1 MDWARFKSSEGG
13 FSLAEVAVSVGL
25 MAVAAIGVAQLFG
38 VAVNANLAS
47 RGQTSSAV
55 LAVQKMEQL
64 RGLTWGFAEGPD
76 GEVGAAVT
84 DLTTNITMDPPTATG
99 GGLSPSPAGSL
110 DQNTPGFVDYVDA
123 LGNWVGTGATPPAG
137 TVYVRRWSIEPL
149 PANPNDTL
157 VLQVRVIP
165 ARREARR
172 KNTAGGP
179 RTKFEDETT
188 LVSVKTR
195 RAL

>member
-1 MDWARFKSSEGG
+1 MDWAGFKSSERG
-13 FSLAEVAVSVGL
+13 FTLAEVAVSTGL
-25 MAVAAIGVAQLFG
+25 MAVAAIGVAQLFA

-64 RGLTWGFAEGPD
+64 RSLTWGYAEGPS
-76 GEVGAAVT
+76 GAVGAAIT
-84 DLTTNITMDPPTATG
+84 DLTTNLTIDPPAAG
-99 GGLSPSPAGSL
+99 GAGLSPSPANSL
-110 DQNTPGFVDYVDA
+110 DQNTAGYVDYVDA
-123 LGNWVGTGATPPAG
+123 LGNWVGTGGTPPPG

-149 PANPNDTL
+149 PTNPNDTL

-172 KNTAGGP
+172 TNGSAARSKL
-179 RTKFEDETT
+179 EDETI